1 MLKANITQKKYSA
14 ALQRWKL
21 LARVIKRDSSALLG
35 GNAGCSGETPTCP
48 TEKEDFSAIS
58 VRRFPGFQLF
68 QTKKKMMSGED
79 EDIQGQGYEWFEFR
93 SNVAEQFSAAQ
104 NAVLIR
110 YRSINI
116 LENQILINFKCILAY
131 KTLTI

>member
-1 MLKANITQKKYSA
+1 
-14 ALQRWKL
+14 
-21 LARVIKRDSSALLG
+21 
-35 GNAGCSGETPTCP
+35 
-48 TEKEDFSAIS
+48 
-58 VRRFPGFQLF
+58 
-68 QTKKKMMSGED
+68 MMSGED